1 MKEDYVTREIAVKL
15 KEKGFKEGCFGYYMP
30 FGDAELIFNQT
41 PYRGAASEDCMY
53 SYNSLPSE
61 CVGSD
66 FIDAPTI
73 SQALKWLR
81 VMWKVVVTP
90 EYLFTEYDDWFFNIR
105 IIGRYGEYESDEMYS
120 SYEKAAIAGIEYVID
135 KLIKE

>member
-1 MKEDYVTREIAVKL
+1 MKEDFVTREIAVKL
-15 KEKGFKEGCFGYYMP
+15 KEKGFKEGCYGCYMP
-30 FGDAELIFNQT
+30 FGDAELIFNQF
-41 PYRGAASEDCMY
+41 PYRGVASEDCMY

-66 FIDAPTI
+66 LVDAPTI
-73 SQALKWLR
+73 SQTLKWLR

-90 EYLFTEYDDWFFNIR
+90 YPFTEYDDWFFNIR
-105 IIGRYGEYESDEMYS
+105 FIGRYGEYESDEMYS

-135 KLIKE
+135 KLIKV